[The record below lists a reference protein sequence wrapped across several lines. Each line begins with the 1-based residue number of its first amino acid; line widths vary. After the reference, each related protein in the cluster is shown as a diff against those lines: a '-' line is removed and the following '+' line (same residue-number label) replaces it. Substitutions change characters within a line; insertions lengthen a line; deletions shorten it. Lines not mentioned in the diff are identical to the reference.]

1 MRSKKNALILSHN
14 YQIPEIQDLANFVGD
29 SLELSIQARNADN
42 NLIVF
47 CGVHFMAE
55 TVSILAP
62 KKTILIPDLEA
73 GCSLA
78 ETINVEQLRKWKG
91 KHPEAV
97 VVSYINTSARIKAE
111 SDYCCT
117 SSNAIKIIESIPT
130 NKEILFLPDL
140 FLGAYIEKMTGRK
153 MHIWPGECH
162 VHAQL
167 TAEKVNNIR
176 DEYPNADF
184 LIHPECGC
192 VSNVMYDMVNG
203 DISDNKTKILSTG
216 GMVEY
221 TKKSASKEFI
231 VATETGIIYQ
241 LQKNNPEKKFRPLK
255 DNAICEYMKKITV
268 EKLYKSLNEEVY
280 RVKVPEEI
288 AKKAINPINKMLEIN

>member
-1 MRSKKNALILSHN
+1 LRSKKNALILSHN

-55 TVSILAP
+55 TISILAP

-78 ETINVEQLRKWKG
+78 ETINVEQLREWKG

-162 VHAQL
+162 VHSQL

-176 DEYPNADF
+176 DEYPNAEL

-241 LQKNNPEKKFRPLK
+241 LQKNNPGKKFRPLK

-280 RVKVPEEI
+280 QVKVPEEI
-288 AKKAINPINKMLEIN
+288 AKKAINPINKMLEIS

>member
-78 ETINVEQLRKWKG
+78 ETINVEQLREWKR

-176 DEYPNADF
+176 GEYPNADF

-192 VSNVMYDMVNG
+192 VSNVMYDMANG
-203 DISDNKTKILSTG
+203 DILDNKTKILSTG

-280 RVKVPEEI
+280 QVKVPEEI

>member
-1 MRSKKNALILSHN
+1 LRSKKNALILSHN

-203 DISDNKTKILSTG
+203 DISDDKTKILSTG

-241 LQKNNPEKKFRPLK
+241 LQKNNPGKKFRPLK

-288 AKKAINPINKMLEIN
+288 AKKAINPINKMLEIS

>member
-1 MRSKKNALILSHN
+1 MSHN

-241 LQKNNPEKKFRPLK
+241 LQKNNPGKKFRPLK

-288 AKKAINPINKMLEIN
+288 AKKAINPINKMLEIS

>member
-78 ETINVEQLRKWKG
+78 ETINVEQLHEWKG

-241 LQKNNPEKKFRPLK
+241 LQKNNPGKKFRPLK

-288 AKKAINPINKMLEIN
+288 AKKAINPINKMLEIS

>member
-78 ETINVEQLRKWKG
+78 ETINVEQLREWKG

-192 VSNVMYDMVNG
+192 VSNVMYDMANG
-203 DISDNKTKILSTG
+203 DILDNKTKILSTG

-241 LQKNNPEKKFRPLK
+241 LQKNNPGKKFRPLK

-288 AKKAINPINKMLEIN
+288 AKKAINPINKMLEIS

>member
-1 MRSKKNALILSHN
+1 
-14 YQIPEIQDLANFVGD
+14 
-29 SLELSIQARNADN
+29 
-42 NLIVF
+42 
-47 CGVHFMAE
+47 MAE
-55 TVSILAP
+55 TISILAP

-78 ETINVEQLRKWKG
+78 ETINVEQLREWKG

-176 DEYPNADF
+176 DEYPNAEL

-241 LQKNNPEKKFRPLK
+241 LQKNNPGKKFRPLK

-280 RVKVPEEI
+280 QVKVPEEI
-288 AKKAINPINKMLEIN
+288 AKKAINPINKMLEIS

>member
-176 DEYPNADF
+176 DEYPNADL

-241 LQKNNPEKKFRPLK
+241 LQKNNPGKKFRPLK

-288 AKKAINPINKMLEIN
+288 AKKAINPINKMLEIS

>member
-62 KKTILIPDLEA
+62 EKTILIPDLEA

-78 ETINVEQLRKWKG
+78 ETINVEQLREWKG

-241 LQKNNPEKKFRPLK
+241 LQKNNPGKKFRPLK

-288 AKKAINPINKMLEIN
+288 AKKAINPINKMLEIS

>member
-14 YQIPEIQDLANFVGD
+14 YLIPEIQDLAIFVGD

-55 TVSILAP
+55 TISILAP

-78 ETINVEQLRKWKG
+78 ETIYVEQLREWKG

-117 SSNAIKIIESIPT
+117 SSNAIIIIESIPT
-130 NKEILFLPDL
+130 NKEILYLPDL
-140 FLGAYIEKMTGRK
+140 F
-153 MHIWPGECH
+153 
-162 VHAQL
+162 
-167 TAEKVNNIR
+167 
-176 DEYPNADF
+176 
-184 LIHPECGC
+184 
-192 VSNVMYDMVNG
+192 
-203 DISDNKTKILSTG
+203 
-216 GMVEY
+216 
-221 TKKSASKEFI
+221 
-231 VATETGIIYQ
+231 
-241 LQKNNPEKKFRPLK
+241 
-255 DNAICEYMKKITV
+255 
-268 EKLYKSLNEEVY
+268 
-280 RVKVPEEI
+280 
-288 AKKAINPINKMLEIN
+288 

>member
-1 MRSKKNALILSHN
+1 LRSKKNALILSHN

-78 ETINVEQLRKWKG
+78 ETINVEQLREWKR

-176 DEYPNADF
+176 GEYPNADF

-192 VSNVMYDMVNG
+192 VSNVMYDMANG
-203 DISDNKTKILSTG
+203 DILDNKTKILSTG

-280 RVKVPEEI
+280 QVKVPEEI

>member
-176 DEYPNADF
+176 GEYPNADF

-192 VSNVMYDMVNG
+192 VSNVMYDMANG
-203 DISDNKTKILSTG
+203 DILDNKTKILSTG

-280 RVKVPEEI
+280 QVKVPEEI

>member
-29 SLELSIQARNADN
+29 SLELSIRARNSDN

-78 ETINVEQLRKWKG
+78 ETINVEQLREWKR
-91 KHPEAV
+91 KHPEAT

-176 DEYPNADF
+176 DEYPNADL

-255 DNAICEYMKKITV
+255 ENAICEYMKKITV

-280 RVKVPEEI
+280 QVKVPKEI
-288 AKKAINPINKMLEIN
+288 AKKAINPINKMLEIS

>member
-1 MRSKKNALILSHN
+1 LRSKKNALILSHN

-78 ETINVEQLRKWKG
+78 ETINVEQLHEWKG

-176 DEYPNADF
+176 DEYPNADL

-241 LQKNNPEKKFRPLK
+241 LQKNNPGKKFRPLK

-288 AKKAINPINKMLEIN
+288 AKKAINPINKMLEIS

>member
-1 MRSKKNALILSHN
+1 MSHN

-62 KKTILIPDLEA
+62 KKTILLPDLEA

-241 LQKNNPEKKFRPLK
+241 LQKNNPGKKFRPLK

-288 AKKAINPINKMLEIN
+288 AKKAINPINKMLEIS

>member
-78 ETINVEQLRKWKG
+78 ETINVEQLREWKG

-162 VHAQL
+162 VHSQL

-176 DEYPNADF
+176 DEYPNAEL

-241 LQKNNPEKKFRPLK
+241 LQKNNPGKKFRPLK

-280 RVKVPEEI
+280 QVKVPEEI
-288 AKKAINPINKMLEIN
+288 AKKAINPINKMLEIS

>member
-176 DEYPNADF
+176 GEYPNADF

-192 VSNVMYDMVNG
+192 VSNVMYDMANG
-203 DISDNKTKILSTG
+203 DILDNKTKILSTG

-255 DNAICEYMKKITV
+255 DNAVCEYMKKITV

-280 RVKVPEEI
+280 QVKVPKEI

>member
-1 MRSKKNALILSHN
+1 LRSKKNALILSHN

-78 ETINVEQLRKWKG
+78 ETINVEQLHEWKG

-176 DEYPNADF
+176 DEYPNADL

-241 LQKNNPEKKFRPLK
+241 LQKNNPGKKFRPLK

-280 RVKVPEEI
+280 QVKVPEEI
-288 AKKAINPINKMLEIN
+288 AKKAINPINKMLEIS

>member
-55 TVSILAP
+55 TISILAP

-78 ETINVEQLRKWKG
+78 ETINVEQLREWKG

-176 DEYPNADF
+176 DEYPNAEL

-231 VATETGIIYQ
+231 VATDTGIIYQ
-241 LQKNNPEKKFRPLK
+241 LQKNNPGKKFRPLK

-280 RVKVPEEI
+280 QVKVPEEI
-288 AKKAINPINKMLEIN
+288 AKKAINPINKMLEIS

>member
-241 LQKNNPEKKFRPLK
+241 LQKNNPGKKFRPLK

-288 AKKAINPINKMLEIN
+288 AKKAINPINKMLEIS

>member
-78 ETINVEQLRKWKG
+78 ETINVEQLREWKR

-176 DEYPNADF
+176 GEYPNADF

-192 VSNVMYDMVNG
+192 VSNVMYDMANG
-203 DISDNKTKILSTG
+203 DILDNKTKILSTG

-280 RVKVPEEI
+280 QVKVPCLLYTSDAADE
-288 AKKAINPINKMLEIN
+288 

>member
-78 ETINVEQLRKWKG
+78 ETINVEQLREWKG

-176 DEYPNADF
+176 DEYPNADL

-241 LQKNNPEKKFRPLK
+241 LQKNNPGKKFRPLK

-288 AKKAINPINKMLEIN
+288 AKKAINPINKMLEIS

>member
-1 MRSKKNALILSHN
+1 
-14 YQIPEIQDLANFVGD
+14 
-29 SLELSIQARNADN
+29 
-42 NLIVF
+42 
-47 CGVHFMAE
+47 MAE
-55 TVSILAP
+55 TVSNLAP
-62 KKTILIPDLEA
+62 KKTILLPDLEA

-176 DEYPNADF
+176 DEYPNADL

-203 DISDNKTKILSTG
+203 DISDDKTKILSTG

-241 LQKNNPEKKFRPLK
+241 LQKNNPGKKFRPLK

-288 AKKAINPINKMLEIN
+288 AKKAINPINKMLEIS

>member
-55 TVSILAP
+55 TISILAP

-78 ETINVEQLRKWKG
+78 ETINVEQLREWKG

-153 MHIWPGECH
+153 MHIWQGECH
-162 VHAQL
+162 VHSQL

-176 DEYPNADF
+176 DEYPNAEL

-241 LQKNNPEKKFRPLK
+241 LQKNNPGKKFRPLK

-280 RVKVPEEI
+280 QVKVPEEI
-288 AKKAINPINKMLEIN
+288 AKKAINPINKMLEIS

>member
-55 TVSILAP
+55 TISILSP

-78 ETINVEQLRKWKG
+78 ETINVEQLREWKG

-162 VHAQL
+162 VHSQL

-176 DEYPNADF
+176 DEYPNAEL

-241 LQKNNPEKKFRPLK
+241 LQKNNPGKKFRPLK

-280 RVKVPEEI
+280 QVKVPEEI
-288 AKKAINPINKMLEIN
+288 AKKAINPINKMLEIS

>member
-78 ETINVEQLRKWKG
+78 ETINVEQLREWKR

-140 FLGAYIEKMTGRK
+140 FLGAYIEKMTGRS

-176 DEYPNADF
+176 GEYPNADF

-192 VSNVMYDMVNG
+192 VSNVMYDMANG
-203 DISDNKTKILSTG
+203 DILDNKTKILSTG

-280 RVKVPEEI
+280 QVKVPEEI

>member
-1 MRSKKNALILSHN
+1 LRSKKNALILSHN

-78 ETINVEQLRKWKG
+78 ETINVEQLREWKG

-241 LQKNNPEKKFRPLK
+241 LQKNNPGKKFRPLK

-288 AKKAINPINKMLEIN
+288 AKKAINPINKMLEIS

>member
-176 DEYPNADF
+176 DEYPNADL

-241 LQKNNPEKKFRPLK
+241 LQKNNPGKKFRPLK

-280 RVKVPEEI
+280 QVKVPEEI
-288 AKKAINPINKMLEIN
+288 AKKAINPINKMLEIS

>member
-78 ETINVEQLRKWKG
+78 ETINVEQLREWKR

-117 SSNAIKIIESIPT
+117 SSNAVKVVEEIPQ

-140 FLGAYIEKMTGRK
+140 FLGAYIENMTGRK
-153 MHIWPGECH
+153 MHVWPGECH
-162 VHAQL
+162 VHAKL
-167 TAEKVNNIR
+167 TANEINLMK
-176 DEYPNADF
+176 DTYSNADF
-184 LIHPECGC
+184 LVHPECGC
-192 VSNVMYDMVNG
+192 VSNVMYDMANG
-203 DISDNKTKILSTG
+203 DILDNKTKILSTG

-280 RVKVPEEI
+280 QVKVPCLLYTSDAADE
-288 AKKAINPINKMLEIN
+288 

>member
-55 TVSILAP
+55 TISILSP

-78 ETINVEQLRKWKG
+78 ETINVEQLREWKG

-162 VHAQL
+162 VHSQL

-176 DEYPNADF
+176 DEYPNAEL

-241 LQKNNPEKKFRPLK
+241 LQKNNPRKKFRPLK

-280 RVKVPEEI
+280 QVKVPEEI
-288 AKKAINPINKMLEIN
+288 AKKAINPINKMLEIS

>member
-203 DISDNKTKILSTG
+203 DISDDKTKILSTG

-241 LQKNNPEKKFRPLK
+241 LQKNNPGKKFRPLK

-288 AKKAINPINKMLEIN
+288 AKKAINPINKMLEIS

>member
-78 ETINVEQLRKWKG
+78 ETINVEQLHEWKG

-241 LQKNNPEKKFRPLK
+241 LQKNNPGKKFRPLK

-280 RVKVPEEI
+280 QVKVPEEI
-288 AKKAINPINKMLEIN
+288 AKKAINPINKMLEIS

>member
-55 TVSILAP
+55 TISILAP

-78 ETINVEQLRKWKG
+78 ETINVEQLREWKG

-162 VHAQL
+162 VHSQL

-176 DEYPNADF
+176 DEYPNAEL

-241 LQKNNPEKKFRPLK
+241 LQKNNPGKKFRPLK

-280 RVKVPEEI
+280 QVKVPEEI
-288 AKKAINPINKMLEIN
+288 AKKAINPINKMLEIS

>member
-78 ETINVEQLRKWKG
+78 ETINVEQLREWKR

-176 DEYPNADF
+176 GEYPNADF

-192 VSNVMYDMVNG
+192 VSNVMYDMANG
-203 DISDNKTKILSTG
+203 DILDNKTKILSTG

-255 DNAICEYMKKITV
+255 DNAVCEYMKKITV

-280 RVKVPEEI
+280 QVKVPEEI

>member
-55 TVSILAP
+55 TISILAP

-78 ETINVEQLRKWKG
+78 ETINVEQLREWKG

-162 VHAQL
+162 VHSQL

-176 DEYPNADF
+176 DEYPNAEL

-192 VSNVMYDMVNG
+192 VSNVMYDIVNG

-241 LQKNNPEKKFRPLK
+241 LQKNNPGKKFRPLK

-280 RVKVPEEI
+280 QVKVPEEI
-288 AKKAINPINKMLEIN
+288 AKKAINPINKMLEIS